1 MYPRHRLDGLGDT
14 IYGVSMTLLVLD
26 IRIPNTVQVVDS
38 AGFAALMR
46 TLWPHVL
53 PYLISFVVLS
63 SGWLSAIRVTPG
75 NATSTPAYVRWW
87 RPQLLLVTAMPFT
100 TMTVARFSSV
110 PLAVSLYAANIGLMS
125 LCAWGML
132 AATEAE
138 NETALAG
145 RRALLVRLIALSLLA
160 ITFSRWLGAWALL
173 SYFLTR
179 FPLRR
184 FWPAPPIWMP
194 GVTVPEGLLRPGLIW
209 PLAVPGTRRSG
220 R

>member
-1 MYPRHRLDGLGDT
+1 MYPRHKLDGLGDA

-46 TLWPHVL
+46 TLW
-53 PYLISFVVLS
+53 
-63 SGWLSAIRVTPG
+63 
-75 NATSTPAYVRWW
+75 
-87 RPQLLLVTAMPFT
+87 PQLLLVTAMPFT

-132 AATEAE
+132 AATEAK

-184 FWPAPPIWMP
+184 FRPTPPIWMP